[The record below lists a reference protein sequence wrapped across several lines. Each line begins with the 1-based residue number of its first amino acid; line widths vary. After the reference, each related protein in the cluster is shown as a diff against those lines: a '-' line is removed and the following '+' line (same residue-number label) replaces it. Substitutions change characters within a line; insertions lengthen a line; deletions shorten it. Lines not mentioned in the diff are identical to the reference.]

1 MISHEFTNFHIHIHI
16 KIIREFVVKKI
27 TQMKKLIIAAG
38 TGFLGQVLI
47 NHFKNEF
54 EEIIILTRGNSKT
67 DDGIKYVNWNA
78 KTFTGW
84 EKELENAAVLI
95 NLAGKSVDCRY
106 TKENKKEILLSRIE
120 STKILNKAVL
130 NCKNPSKHWLNSS
143 TATIYRFSLDKQ
155 MDETDGEIG
164 NDFSINV
171 ALSWEKAFFKTETP
185 KTLKT
190 ALRTSIVL
198 GKNGGAFIPLKTL
211 AKIGFGGKQGKGN
224 QFVSW
229 IHEEDFARAIDF
241 IIEKEMTGVINV
253 VSPKPIRNVD
263 FMQKLRKAVGFPFG
277 IPVNKFLLEI
287 GSFFIR
293 TEAELVLKSRNVIPK
308 RLLENGF
315 EFKFGDIDETFR
327 NLIP

>member
-1 MISHEFTNFHIHIHI
+1 
-16 KIIREFVVKKI
+16 
-27 TQMKKLIIAAG
+27 MKKLIIAAG
-38 TGFLGQVLI
+38 TGFLGQVLV
-47 NHFKNEF
+47 NHFRDKF
-54 EEIIILTRGNSKT
+54 EEIVILTRGKSQII
-67 DDGIKYVNWNA
+67 DGIKYVNWNA
-78 KTFTGW
+78 RTFTGW
-84 EKELENAAVLI
+84 EKELENASVLI

-106 TKENKKEILLSRIE
+106 TKKNKKEILWSRID

-130 NCKNPSKHWLNSS
+130 NCQNPPKHWLNSS

-155 MDETDGEIG
+155 MDEVGGEIG

-229 IHEEDFARAIDF
+229 IHEDDFADAVDL
-241 IIEKEMTGVINV
+241 IIQKQITGVINV
-253 VSPKPIRNVD
+253 VSPEPIRNVD
-263 FMQKLRKAVGFPFG
+263 FMQKMRKAVGFPFG
-277 IPVNKFLLEI
+277 IPINKFLLEI
-287 GSFFIR
+287 GSFLIR
-293 TEAELVLKSRNVIPK
+293 TETELVLKSRNVIPK

-315 EFKFGDIDETFR
+315 RFKFGDIDEAFR
-327 NLIP
+327 DLI

>member
-1 MISHEFTNFHIHIHI
+1 
-16 KIIREFVVKKI
+16 
-27 TQMKKLIIAAG
+27 MKKLIIAAG

-47 NHFKNEF
+47 NHFKDKF
-54 EEIIILTRGNSKT
+54 EEIVILTRGKSQTIDK
-67 DDGIKYVNWNA
+67 IKYVNWNA
-78 KTFTGW
+78 KTFSGW
-84 EKELENAAVLI
+84 ENELENATVLI

-106 TKENKKEILLSRIE
+106 TKKNKKEILLSRIE

-130 NCKNPSKHWLNSS
+130 NCKNPPKHWLNSS

-185 KTLKT
+185 NTLKT

-211 AKIGFGGKQGKGN
+211 AKIGFGGQQGKGN

-229 IHEEDFARAIDF
+229 IHEEDFVNAIDF
-241 IIEKEMTGVINV
+241 IIQKEIIGVINI
-253 VSPKPIRNVD
+253 VSPKPILNYN
-263 FMQKLRKAVGFPFG
+263 FMKKLRKAVGFPFG
-277 IPVNKFLLEI
+277 IPMSVFLLEI

-293 TEAELVLKSRNVIPK
+293 TETELVLKSRNVIPK
-308 RLLENGF
+308 RLLKNGF
-315 EFKFGDIDETFR
+315 KFKFQNVDDVFQ
-327 NLIP
+327 NLLSK

>member
-1 MISHEFTNFHIHIHI
+1 MN
-16 KIIREFVVKKI
+16 
-27 TQMKKLIIAAG
+27 KLIIAAG
-38 TGFLGQVLI
+38 TGFLGQVLVH
-47 NHFKNEF
+47 HFKNKF
-54 EEIIILTRGNSKT
+54 DEIVILTRGKSQSIN
-67 DDGIKYVNWNA
+67 GIKYVNWNA
-78 KTFTGW
+78 GTFSGW

-106 TKENKKEILLSRIE
+106 TKKNKKEILLSRIE

-130 NCKNPSKHWLNSS
+130 NCQNPPRHWLNSS
-143 TATIYRFSLDKQ
+143 TATIYRYSLDKK
-155 MDETDGEIG
+155 MDEDDGEIG

-198 GKNGGAFIPLKTL
+198 GKNGGAFVPLKTL
-211 AKIGFGGKQGKGN
+211 AKIGFGGKQGNGN

-229 IHEEDFARAIDF
+229 IHEDDFANAIDF
-241 IIEKEMTGVINV
+241 IIEKEMTGVINI

-277 IPVNKFLLEI
+277 ISMNNFFLEI
-287 GSFFIR
+287 GSFIIR
-293 TEAELVLKSRNVIPK
+293 TETELVLKSRNVVPK
-308 RLLENGF
+308 RLLENEF
-315 EFKFGDIDETFR
+315 QFKFGDIDTAFR
-327 NLIP
+327 DLI

>member
-1 MISHEFTNFHIHIHI
+1 
-16 KIIREFVVKKI
+16 
-27 TQMKKLIIAAG
+27 MKKLIIAAG
-38 TGFLGQVLI
+38 TGFLGQVLV
-47 NHFKNEF
+47 NHFKNQF
-54 EEIIILTRGNSKT
+54 DEIVILTRGNSKT
-67 DDGIKYVNWNA
+67 IDGIKYVNWNA
-78 KTFTGW
+78 RTFSGW

-95 NLAGKSVDCRY
+95 NMAGKSVDCRY
-106 TKENKKEILLSRIE
+106 TQKNKKEILLSRIE

-130 NCKNPSKHWLNSS
+130 NCQNPPKHWLNSS

-185 KTLKT
+185 NTLKT

-198 GKNGGAFIPLKTL
+198 GKKGGAFIPLKTL

-229 IHEEDFARAIDF
+229 IHEEDFANAVDF
-241 IIEKEMTGVINV
+241 IIQKEIIGVINV
-253 VSPKPIRNVD
+253 VSSEPIRNVD
-263 FMQKLRKAVGFPFG
+263 FMQKLRKTVGFPFG
-277 IPVNKFLLEI
+277 IPMSNFLLEI

-293 TEAELVLKSRNVIPK
+293 TETELVLKSRNVIPK

-315 EFKFGDIDETFR
+315 QFKFRAIDEAFK
-327 NLIP
+327 NLLHK